1 MKEFLKKLIENKNRR
16 ADELRQSIK
25 AATTADEVRSLGAQ
39 LDEVEKEIRNAQ
51 AELDKLGDDTAPA
64 GGAASG
70 TEPGAALVDNPI
82 PQDAQQ
88 RGFNP
93 YAVASFNMNQQPEVR
108 TGNALDS
115 LEYRQAF
122 AKYVQTGE
130 WNYEKRADETLVT
143 SDVGKVI
150 PNTVMKEFIKELK
163 HYGNIYKRVRKINVK
178 GGVEFPIEELVPTV
192 SWIAETTK
200 SDTQKAPKTNTS
212 VVFGYHIVEA
222 KIAQSLLSSIVSL
235 DILEKEIAKLL
246 AEAFV
251 KEYDKIIFNGTGKGQ
266 PLGILNDTRVP
277 KKNII
282 TFTEE
287 EIADW
292 TKFRKKLFA
301 VIPVSYRSEGIFA
314 MTAATWESNIMTL
327 RDSNNNPVA
336 KETFNVAE
344 GKDVCTFNGRETE
357 LVEPDIL
364 KDFDTAA
371 SGDVFATLFRPKDY
385 VFNDNLQLAFKRYYN
400 EEENKWINKGIAI
413 TDGKLLDP
421 NGVFILKKA

>member
-1 MKEFLKKLIENKNRR
+1 MKEFLKKLIENKKTKAN
-16 ADELRQSIK
+16 ELRQSIK

-39 LDEVEKEIRNAQ
+39 LDDIEAEIRSAQ
-51 AELDKLGDDTAPA
+51 AELDKLGDDTDPA

-88 RGFNP
+88 RGLNP

-163 HYGNIYKRVRKINVK
+163 HYGNIYKRVRRINVK
-178 GGVEFPIEELVPTV
+178 GGVEYPIEELVPTV
-192 SWIAETTK
+192 SWIAETAK

-212 VVFGYHIVEA
+212 VSFGYHIVEA

-266 PLGILNDTRVP
+266 PLGILKDTRVP
-277 KKNII
+277 EKNII
-282 TFTEE
+282 TFTAEE
-287 EIADW
+287 LADW
-292 TKFRKKLFA
+292 TMFRKKLFA
-301 VIPVSYRSEGIFA
+301 AIPVSYRSEGLFV

-327 RDSNNNPVA
+327 RDNNNKPVA

-371 SGDVFATLFRPKDY
+371 SGEEFAVLFRPKDY
-385 VFNDNLQLAFKRYYN
+385 VFNDNLPLAFKRYYN
-400 EEENKWINKGIAI
+400 EDDNKWINKGIAI

-421 NGVFILKKA
+421 NGVFILRKA